1 MVIDRV
7 LTIAMDLAIVALV
20 LIVVSQAIGQFDS
33 VLKTVL
39 RPPKDEPVPE
49 SVSQWGACPCCR
61 GGRYCGFIHSD
72 RAPGDAEQRPEVL
85 SAHPKR
91 SLDI

>member
-49 SVSQWGACPCCR
+49 SVSQWRLPLL
-61 GGRYCGFIHSD
+61 
-72 RAPGDAEQRPEVL
+72 PW
-85 SAHPKR
+85 R
-91 SLDI
+91 SLLWLYSF

>member
-72 RAPGDAEQRPEVL
+72 RAPSVVMRNNGLKCYPHTRKGL
-85 SAHPKR
+85 
-91 SLDI
+91 

>member
-39 RPPKDEPVPE
+39 RPAKDEPVPE
-49 SVSQWGACPCCR
+49 SVSQWALAPAAVAVAIVAL
-61 GGRYCGFIHSD
+61 FILT
-72 RAPGDAEQRPEVL
+72 ALLAW
-85 SAHPKR
+85 
-91 SLDI
+91 